1 MPSLA
6 ERAFEKFSGA
16 EGPMGRGPMGGAEE
30 KSPAAIHGKRIREA
44 LKGGD
49 DAALANAI
57 KACVED
63 LGAYPDKTGG
73 GDDDEEDPYGG
84 G

>member
-16 EGPMGRGPMGGAEE
+16 EGSMGGAEE

-44 LKGGD
+44 LAGKD

-63 LGAYPDKTGG
+63 LGAYPDKSGG
-73 GDDDEEDPYGG
+73 GSEDEEDPYGG